1 MHSKVILI
9 RNSEL
14 TMPPWSAFNS
24 LTACLVTDIHVLPVP
39 MGSLRDREVA
49 SWTSDLQVSN
59 FESCIWRPVSS
70 HSSHHPQD
78 VILAQ
83 FSLYVHKGG
92 LKPHSFHF
100 IFYQF

>member
-14 TMPPWSAFNS
+14 TMPPWSAFNL
-24 LTACLVTDIHVLPVP
+24 LTACLVTDIHVLSVL
-39 MGSLRDREVA
+39 MGSLRDQEVA
-49 SWTSDLQVSN
+49 SSTSDLQVPK
-59 FESCIWRPVSS
+59 FESCIWRAVSS
-70 HSSHHPQD
+70 HASHHPQD

-92 LKPHSFHF
+92 LKPH
-100 IFYQF
+100 